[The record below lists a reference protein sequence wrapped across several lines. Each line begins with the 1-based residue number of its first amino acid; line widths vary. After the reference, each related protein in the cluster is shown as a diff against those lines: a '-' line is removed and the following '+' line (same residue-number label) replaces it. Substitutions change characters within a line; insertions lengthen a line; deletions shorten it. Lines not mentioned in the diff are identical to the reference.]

1 MTIARTD
8 TRSALLVTF
17 YTFLS
22 WLGMMLHNAQELPK
36 MTLLDPQELLPTLM
50 YLALLLAYLFLPWRR
65 VTAALLLVWAG
76 LHLVGGG
83 IITVIPF
90 AFLPFY
96 PEQSLQH
103 YLAHIVYAAAQL
115 PLIVFMW
122 RELRAP
128 QTSRA

>member
-1 MTIARTD
+1 MTIPRIDA
-8 TRSALLVTF
+8 RSALVVMF

-36 MTLLDPQELLPTLM
+36 MTMLDPQELLPTLV
-50 YLALLLAYLFLPWRR
+50 YIALLLAYLLLPWRR
-65 VTAALLLVWAG
+65 VTAALLLVWAL

-96 PEQSLQH
+96 PAQNLQH
-103 YLAHIVYAAAQL
+103 YLAHIVYSAAQL
-115 PLIVFMW
+115 PLILFLW
-122 RELRAP
+122 RGLRAP
-128 QTSRA
+128 QITHI